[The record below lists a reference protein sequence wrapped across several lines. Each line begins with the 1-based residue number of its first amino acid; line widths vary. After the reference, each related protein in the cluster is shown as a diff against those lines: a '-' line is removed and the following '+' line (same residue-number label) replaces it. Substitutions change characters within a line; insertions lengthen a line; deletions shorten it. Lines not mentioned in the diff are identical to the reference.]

1 MSFFSRTVVFLLKV
15 FIELSNQELQILHHS
30 RVARHITFVILAIGE
45 LLTQYN
51 GH

>member
-1 MSFFSRTVVFLLKV
+1 MFLLKV
-15 FIELSNQELQILHHS
+15 FIELSNQELKIMHHA
-30 RVARHITFVILAIGE
+30 RVARHITFVVILAIGE